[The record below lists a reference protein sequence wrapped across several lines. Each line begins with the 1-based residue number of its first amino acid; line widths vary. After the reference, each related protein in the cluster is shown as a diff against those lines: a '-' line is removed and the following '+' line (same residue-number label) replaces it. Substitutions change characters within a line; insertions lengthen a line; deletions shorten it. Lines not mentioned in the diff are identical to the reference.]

1 MTMRW
6 ALIMR
11 KDANRHRACWIS
23 MGKLSVCKGQ
33 GGGKKKKIHPSKINH
48 DSLGKEE
55 EWG

>member
-33 GGGKKKKIHPSKINH
+33 GGR
-48 DSLGKEE
+48 KEKE
-55 EWG
+55 NPPKQNKP